1 MKNAF
6 HFLEN
11 DLNLRYGDKIVVAVS
26 GGPDSMALLHLL
38 IKLSKSLELEVI
50 CAHVNHNIR
59 LESEKE
65 SKFIEKY
72 CASEGIIF
80 EKIVIE
86 KYSDNNFQAEAR
98 NKRYEFFSNI
108 VKKYNSK
115 YLFTAHHADDLIET
129 ILMRIIR
136 GSSLKGLAGFTE
148 IVKKDKY
155 MIVRP
160 LIHVTKKEIINY
172 NKENK
177 LKYMHDKT
185 NDEDLY
191 TRNRIRK
198 YVVPT
203 LKKED
208 KNVHKKF
215 YQFSKMLLE
224 YEEYVDKKVV
234 KVFKRI
240 YHEGS
245 LSVVE
250 FKREEKLIQKRILHK
265 IFEKLYQN
273 DLLDISSKHLD
284 IVHYLVTSSKS
295 KVTIHLPNQITVN
308 KEYDFVY
315 FSKNSKTTIEY
326 EYRFAGHLNLPN
338 GKNIIE
344 LDNEE
349 SDGNDVCR
357 LNSKDLKLPLYVR
370 TRRDG
375 DKMTIKGMLGRKK
388 INDIFTDEKISDDMR
403 NHWPIVVDSN
413 GEVVWLPGLKK
424 TTFNKTKDQ
433 KYDIILKYY

>member
-1 MKNAF
+1 MKGAY

-11 DLNLRYGDKIVVAVS
+11 ELNLSYGDKVVVAVS

-50 CAHVNHNIR
+50 CAHVNHNVR

-65 SKFIEKY
+65 SKFVEKY
-72 CASEGIIF
+72 CASEGIVF
-80 EKIVIE
+80 EQLVIE
-86 KYSDNNFQAEAR
+86 EYSDNNFQAEAR
-98 NKRYEFFSNI
+98 NKRYEYFSNI
-108 VKKYNSK
+108 MKKYKSK

-136 GSSLKGLAGFTE
+136 GSTLKGLAGFTE

-155 MIVRP
+155 MIIRP
-160 LIHVTKKEIINY
+160 LIHVTKKEIIKY

-177 LKYMHDKT
+177 LSYINDKT
-185 NDEDLY
+185 NEEDLY

-208 KNVHKKF
+208 KNVHRKF

-224 YEEYVDKKVV
+224 YEEYVDEKVSE
-234 KVFKRI
+234 VFEKI

-245 LSVVE
+245 LNVVK
-250 FKREEKLIQKRILHK
+250 FKDEEKLIQKKILHK
-265 IFEKLYQN
+265 IFEKLYKT

-284 IVHYLVTSSKS
+284 ILYDLVMATKS

-315 FSKNSKTTIEY
+315 FSRGHKGQIEY
-326 EYRFAGHLNLPN
+326 KYQFEGYLNLPN
-338 GKNIIE
+338 GKNISQ
-344 LDNEE
+344 LDSEE

-357 LNSKDLKLPLYVR
+357 LNSKDVKLPLYVR

-403 NHWPIVVDSN
+403 NYWPIVVDSN
-413 GEVVWLPGLKK
+413 DEVVWLPGLKK
-424 TTFNKTKDQ
+424 SSFNKTKDQ